1 MGKTHQALQRA
12 EQEYQERII
21 TSRSGPDINVRHMLP
36 KKPSMPRQTTNDQY
50 LAQYEFL
57 KSNLLSRY
65 PSNKLTS
72 LAFTSASLGDGTTTT
87 AVNFATAM
95 AKDSLRSVLLV
106 DANFRHPCLHD
117 MFHIELTNGLSDFL
131 ARENGMEPQF
141 TMIEK
146 NLHIQTAG
154 SLGLRAAGLFESP
167 QFDRFIETACSR
179 FDHVIL
185 DCPPV
190 AAFSETRV
198 IAGKVGG
205 VIMVVNAGKTR
216 QKVALRTKNDLIE
229 AGAEILGTVLNR
241 RKFHIPYW
249 VYKRL

>member
-1 MGKTHQALQRA
+1 
-12 EQEYQERII
+12 
-21 TSRSGPDINVRHMLP
+21 
-36 KKPSMPRQTTNDQY
+36 
-50 LAQYEFL
+50 
-57 KSNLLSRY
+57 
-65 PSNKLTS
+65 
-72 LAFTSASLGDGTTTT
+72 
-87 AVNFATAM
+87 
-95 AKDSLRSVLLV
+95 
-106 DANFRHPCLHD
+106 
-117 MFHIELTNGLSDFL
+117 
-131 ARENGMEPQF
+131 MEPQF

-154 SLGLRAAGLFESP
+154 ILGLRAAGLFESP
-167 QFDRFIETACSR
+167 KFDHFIETARNR

-241 RKFHIPYW
+241 RTFHIPYW